1 MGICVTNTPDVLSDC
16 TADIAMT
23 LMLMAARRA
32 GEGERELRAKKW
44 DGWRP
49 THMIGA
55 KVTGKTLGII
65 GFGRIGQAMA
75 SRGHFGFGMK
85 IIFFPIKSKC

>member
-1 MGICVTNTPDVLSDC
+1 
-16 TADIAMT
+16 MT
-23 LMLMAARRA
+23 LLLMAARRA
-32 GEGERELRAKKW
+32 GEGERELRANKW
-44 DGWRP
+44 IGWRP

-75 SRGHFGFGMK
+75 SRAHLVLE
-85 IIFFPIKSKC
+85 

>member
-1 MGICVTNTPDVLSDC
+1 MKRI
-16 TADIAMT
+16 
-23 LMLMAARRA
+23 
-32 GEGERELRAKKW
+32 RAKKW

-85 IIFFPIKSKC
+85 INIFPDQK